1 MDNARYSGILHE
13 AKGALEQVAGALA
26 NQHNLHM
33 QGRFDRAIGKVQI
46 RSASIMGG
54 MKDAVREHQSQR

>member
-1 MDNARYSGILHE
+1 MDHTQYSGILRE

-26 NQHNLHM
+26 NDQNRLM

-46 RSASIMGG
+46 RSATIMGG